1 MVAAAS
7 RRRVVVPG
15 PRSHVEKAHEKLRE
29 LEEWLFSE
37 PVLRKTLDD
46 VEREQERRGREI
58 QRLYLQAHLERRG
71 TGDVGRAI
79 EVMTKTDTGDEIRQ
93 RLGEHRHHER
103 TIHSV
108 FGEIEAQRTG
118 YFTAGAESIHPL
130 DKAAAFPKR
139 TFSYELQR
147 RTVVGS
153 VQGPFDEAVERVAE
167 STGVVI
173 SKRSA
178 EQIVLDAAEDF
189 DAFYTERK
197 LPSPTKTG
205 PILVASI
212 DGKGVPMVKPETALR
227 VVRRGSGKK
236 ANKKR
241 MATVAAVFT
250 QQPRVRTPME
260 VVESLFRE
268 GPRLVPDEGSA
279 PRWPG
284 PERKRIWASLAKTK
298 DEVIA
303 EVARELNARDPD
315 GEKRCAV
322 VIDGEQALQRRAA
335 KAIPNGV
342 EILDLLH
349 VVEKVWT
356 CAYCFHPEGSDEAKE
371 WAYER
376 ILRILHG
383 NISQVVKGIRSSAT
397 KRELPSEKLAVVTK
411 ITGYFYRNRRRMAY
425 DEYLREGLPIASGSV
440 EGACKNLVKDRMER
454 SGMRWT
460 VATAEAMLRL
470 RAIYLSGDFDDY
482 WQFHMMRDQA
492 RLHPARSWR
501 VVEK

>member
-1 MVAAAS
+1 MVAKVARTAVIT
-7 RRRVVVPG
+7 RL
-15 PRSHVEKAHEKLRE
+15 RSQIERARQGFVE
-29 LEEWLFSE
+29 LEKWIMSPAALAQTFDE
-37 PVLRKTLDD
+37 
-46 VEREQERRGREI
+46 VEREHERRGREALR
-58 QRLYLQAHLERRG
+58 QLLQAHIEKRG

-79 EVMTKTDTGDEIRQ
+79 EVVMKDAEGNETVR
-93 RLGEHRHHER
+93 RLGEHRLHAR

-108 FGEIEAQRTG
+108 FGEVEATRTAYYAEG
-118 YFTAGAESIHPL
+118 AGSVHPL
-130 DKAAAFPKR
+130 DQAAALPER

-147 RTVVGS
+147 RTIVGS
-153 VQGPFDEAVERVAE
+153 VQGPFDEAVERVTE

-178 EQIVLDAAEDF
+178 EQIVLDAAQDF
-189 DAFYTERK
+189 DAFYAQRK
-197 LPSPTKTG
+197 LPPPSRTG
-205 PILVASI
+205 PIVVASV
-212 DGKGVPMVKPETALR
+212 DGKGVPMVKPEAALR

-250 QQPRVRTPME
+250 QEPRVRTPMQ
-260 VVESLFRE
+260 VIESLFRE
-268 GPRLVPDEGSA
+268 GPRVVADDSA

-284 PERKRIWASLAKTK
+284 PENKRIWASLAKSK

-303 EVARELNARDPD
+303 EVVQEIAARDPNV
-315 GEKRCAV
+315 EKRRAV
-322 VIDGEQALQRRAA
+322 VIDGEQALTRRTA
-335 KAIPNGV
+335 KAIRDGV

-349 VVEKVWT
+349 VVEKVWK
-356 CAYCFHPEGSDEAKE
+356 CAYCFHPEGSDEAKA
-371 WAYER
+371 WVHER
-376 ILRILHG
+376 LLRILHG
-383 NISQVVKGIRSSAT
+383 NVSQVVKGIRSSAT
-397 KRELPSEKLAVVTK
+397 KRGLPPESVAVVMQV
-411 ITGYFYRNRRRMAY
+411 TGYLYRNRKRMAY
-425 DEYLREGLPIASGSV
+425 DAYLREGLPIASGSV

-460 VATAEAMLRL
+460 IPMAEAMLRL

-482 WQFHMMRDQA
+482 WKFHMRCDQA